1 MITLKTLL
9 DQLQDTYS
17 CRTKN
22 EYDTEHF
29 VSRIDVLQLDTV
41 LCGNTLYL
49 GSDEVLGKFLKNR
62 IAQAVFFE
70 NDTALGENAVSAQAQ
85 IPVFLIDA
93 NSETG
98 KRTTSDMK
106 GKNESSNHST
116 SDIKEKNKSSNHS
129 TSDIK
134 GKNKSS
140 NHSTSDIK
148 EKNESSNHGTS
159 DINTS
164 KNLVSDNNF
173 SVILV
178 ENMPNITET
187 FRFLNDRLDFE
198 FRLQQELN
206 DLYHLLYSGRGLD
219 DLILRA
225 ESFLHRPM
233 SVLDASYSMIAVSP
247 LMHKLPFGLEK
258 SAEGIFLSSQEVESL
273 RRLQIEHQIYKNN
286 QAFFIQTEDHPDT
299 NWIFCGIR
307 IQHIMTGYVALCLPD
322 QAEASEHELRLI
334 TAFSDIC
341 AIEMQKH
348 EFFVQKT
355 GLQYE
360 TFLTELL
367 EGRFNDVNI
376 IEARLRLLNR
386 RFGKFFCLAIL
397 YCPEPHNSDLFNK
410 RQMASLRQVYPNAMS
425 VVYKNNIIL
434 LINQDTPVQ
443 LNAKLTDPLELF
455 AERNHLKASLS
466 QPFADIL
473 KIRIFYNQALH
484 TLELS
489 DLQKPEQNLFYST
502 DALPEYLFSKCDY
515 QGLEV
520 GIHYHIFQL
529 QDYDKMYHTNFVETL
544 RAYLE
549 HDRNAAKTAEFL
561 HIHRSTFFYR
571 VKKIEEVLEIS
582 ISDSHLLFL
591 YELSFKIWDYLCR

>member
-9 DQLQDTYS
+9 GQLQDACHCTV
-17 CRTKN
+17 RN
-22 EYDTEHF
+22 DYDTTRF
-29 VSRIDVLQLDTV
+29 ISRIDILRRDTV
-41 LCGNTLYL
+41 LCGDTLYL
-49 GSDEVLGKFLKNR
+49 CPDEVL
-62 IAQAVFFE
+62 
-70 NDTALGENAVSAQAQ
+70 TALIKKEDDASKTNTELSDTESGNMDLKTDAFSEPDQTPAL
-85 IPVFLIDA
+85 LIDA
-93 NSETG
+93 AIWETYTKESAADHFPAAG
-98 KRTTSDMK
+98 KLSHTAD
-106 GKNESSNHST
+106 
-116 SDIKEKNKSSNHS
+116 EK
-129 TSDIK
+129 TAFALQDR
-134 GKNKSS
+134 
-140 NHSTSDIK
+140 
-148 EKNESSNHGTS
+148 
-159 DINTS
+159 
-164 KNLVSDNNF
+164 F
-173 SVILV
+173 SVIPV
-178 ENMPNITET
+178 ENMPAPEDT
-187 FRFLNDRLDFE
+187 FLLLNQRLTFE
-198 FRLQQELN
+198 LRLQQEIN
-206 DLYHLLYSGRGLD
+206 DLYHLLYSGHGLD

-247 LMHKLPFGLEK
+247 LMHKLPFGMEK
-258 SAEGIFLSSQEVESL
+258 SKEGSIFLSSQEVESL

-286 QAFFIQTEDHPDT
+286 QAFFIRTEDHPDT

-307 IQHIMTGYVALCLPD
+307 IQHVMTGYVALCLPD
-322 QAEASEHELRLI
+322 KAEASEHELRLI

-376 IEARLRLLNR
+376 IETRLKLLNR

-443 LNAKLTDPLELF
+443 LSPELTDPLEQF
-455 AERNHLKASLS
+455 AERNHLKVSLS

-473 KIRIFYNQALH
+473 KIRIFYHQALH

-489 DLQKPEQNLFYST
+489 DLQAPDQTLFYST
-502 DALPEYLFSKCDY
+502 DVLPEYLFSKCNY
-515 QGLEV
+515 QELEV

-529 QDYDKMYHTNFVETL
+529 QDYDKTYHTDFVETL
-544 RAYLE
+544 RAYLD

-571 VKKIEEVLEIS
+571 VKKIEELLEIS

-591 YELSFKIWDYLCR
+591 YELSFTIWDDLCR

>member
-9 DQLQDTYS
+9 GQLQDACHCTV
-17 CRTKN
+17 RN
-22 EYDTEHF
+22 DYDTTRF
-29 VSRIDVLQLDTV
+29 ISRIDILRRDTV
-41 LCGNTLYL
+41 LCGDTLYL
-49 GSDEVLGKFLKNR
+49 CPDEVLADLLKKEDDASKTNTELPDAGSGNIELKTDAFSEPDQTPALLVDAAVWETYAKTSAGEYLPTTGDFLHTANE
-62 IAQAVFFE
+62 A
-70 NDTALGENAVSAQAQ
+70 TALQ
-85 IPVFLIDA
+85 D
-93 NSETG
+93 
-98 KRTTSDMK
+98 R
-106 GKNESSNHST
+106 
-116 SDIKEKNKSSNHS
+116 
-129 TSDIK
+129 
-134 GKNKSS
+134 
-140 NHSTSDIK
+140 
-148 EKNESSNHGTS
+148 
-159 DINTS
+159 
-164 KNLVSDNNF
+164 F
-173 SVILV
+173 SVIPV
-178 ENMPNITET
+178 ENMPAPEDT
-187 FRFLNDRLDFE
+187 FLLLNQRLTFE
-198 FRLQQELN
+198 LRLQQEIN
-206 DLYHLLYSGRGLD
+206 DLYHLLYSGHGLD

-247 LMHKLPFGLEK
+247 LMHKLPFGMEK
-258 SAEGIFLSSQEVESL
+258 SKEGSIFLSSQEVESL

-286 QAFFIQTEDHPDT
+286 QAFFIRTEDHPDT

-307 IQHIMTGYVALCLPD
+307 IQHVMTGYVALCLPD
-322 QAEASEHELRLI
+322 KAEASEHELRLI

-376 IEARLRLLNR
+376 IEARLKLLNR

-443 LNAKLTDPLELF
+443 LSPELTDPLEQF
-455 AERNHLKASLS
+455 AERNHLKVSLS

-473 KIRIFYNQALH
+473 KIRIFYHQALH

-489 DLQKPEQNLFYST
+489 DLQAPDQTLFYST
-502 DALPEYLFSKCDY
+502 DVLPEYLFSKCNY
-515 QGLEV
+515 QELEV

-529 QDYDKMYHTNFVETL
+529 QDYDKTYHTDFVETL
-544 RAYLE
+544 RAYLD

-571 VKKIEEVLEIS
+571 VKKIEELLEIS

>member
-1 MITLKTLL
+1 MQKSFKQLLKILTPFAFIFNKCRTGGLPFTFRGILMITLKTLL
-9 DQLQDTYS
+9 GQLQDACHCTV
-17 CRTKN
+17 RN
-22 EYDTEHF
+22 DYDTTRF
-29 VSRIDVLQLDTV
+29 ISRIDILRRDTV
-41 LCGNTLYL
+41 LCGDTLYL
-49 GSDEVLGKFLKNR
+49 CPDEVLADLLKKEDDASKTNTELPDAGSGNIELKTDAFSEPDQTPALLVDAAVWETYAKTSAGEYLPTTGDFLHTANE
-62 IAQAVFFE
+62 A
-70 NDTALGENAVSAQAQ
+70 TALQ
-85 IPVFLIDA
+85 D
-93 NSETG
+93 
-98 KRTTSDMK
+98 R
-106 GKNESSNHST
+106 
-116 SDIKEKNKSSNHS
+116 
-129 TSDIK
+129 
-134 GKNKSS
+134 
-140 NHSTSDIK
+140 
-148 EKNESSNHGTS
+148 
-159 DINTS
+159 
-164 KNLVSDNNF
+164 F
-173 SVILV
+173 SVIPV
-178 ENMPNITET
+178 ENMPAPEDT
-187 FRFLNDRLDFE
+187 FLLLNQRLTFE
-198 FRLQQELN
+198 LRLQQEIN
-206 DLYHLLYSGRGLD
+206 DLYHLLYSGHGLD

-247 LMHKLPFGLEK
+247 LMHKLPFGMEK
-258 SAEGIFLSSQEVESL
+258 SKEGSIFLSSQEVESL

-286 QAFFIQTEDHPDT
+286 QAFFIRTEDHPDT

-307 IQHIMTGYVALCLPD
+307 IQHVMTGYVALCLPD
-322 QAEASEHELRLI
+322 KAEASEHELRLI

-376 IEARLRLLNR
+376 IETRLKLLNR

-443 LNAKLTDPLELF
+443 LSPELTDPLEQF
-455 AERNHLKASLS
+455 AERNHLKVSLS

-473 KIRIFYNQALH
+473 KIRIFYHQALH

-489 DLQKPEQNLFYST
+489 DLQAPDQTLFYST
-502 DALPEYLFSKCDY
+502 DVLPEYLFSKCDY
-515 QGLEV
+515 QELEV

-529 QDYDKMYHTNFVETL
+529 QDYDKTYHTDFVETL
-544 RAYLE
+544 RAYLD

-571 VKKIEEVLEIS
+571 VKKIEELLEIS

>member
-9 DQLQDTYS
+9 DQLQETYS
-17 CRTKN
+17 CRVKN
-22 EYDTEHF
+22 EYDTERF
-29 VSRIDVLQLDTV
+29 VSRIDMLRPDTV
-41 LCGNTLYL
+41 LCEDTLYL
-49 GSDEVLGKFLKNR
+49 GSDEVLGKVWENR
-62 IAQAVFFE
+62 NE
-70 NDTALGENAVSAQAQ
+70 QAQ
-85 IPVFLIDA
+85 IPMLLIDA

-98 KRTTSDMK
+98 K
-106 GKNESSNHST
+106 HIA
-116 SDIKEKNKSSNHS
+116 SDIEGKS
-129 TSDIK
+129 
-134 GKNKSS
+134 
-140 NHSTSDIK
+140 
-148 EKNESSNHGTS
+148 ESGNQNTS
-159 DINTS
+159 DINTDRNS
-164 KNLVSDNNF
+164 VSDNNF
-173 SVILV
+173 SVILLI
-178 ENMPNITET
+178 ENMPEITET
-187 FRFLNDRLDFE
+187 FRFLNDRLAFE
-198 FRLQQELN
+198 FRLQQEIN

-247 LMHKLPFGLEK
+247 LMHKLPFGMEK
-258 SAEGIFLSSQEVESL
+258 SEEGIFLSSQEVESL

-307 IQHIMTGYVALCLPD
+307 IQHVMTGYVALCLPEK
-322 QAEASEHELRLI
+322 AEASEHELRLI

-376 IEARLRLLNR
+376 IEARLKLLNR

-434 LINQDTPVQ
+434 LISQDTPVQ

-455 AERNHLKASLS
+455 AERNHLKVSLS

-473 KIRIFYNQALH
+473 KIRLFYNQALH

-489 DLQKPEQNLFYST
+489 DLQNPEQNLFYST

-529 QDYDKMYHTNFVETL
+529 QDYDKTYHTDFVETL

>member
-9 DQLQDTYS
+9 GQLQDT
-17 CRTKN
+17 CHCTVRN
-22 EYDTEHF
+22 DYDTTRF
-29 VSRIDVLQLDTV
+29 ISRIDILRRDTV
-41 LCGNTLYL
+41 LCGDTLYL
-49 GSDEVLGKFLKNR
+49 CPDEVL
-62 IAQAVFFE
+62 
-70 NDTALGENAVSAQAQ
+70 TALIKKEDDASKTNTELSDTESGNMDLKTDAFSEPDQTPAL
-85 IPVFLIDA
+85 LIDA
-93 NSETG
+93 AIWETYTKESAADHFPAAG
-98 KRTTSDMK
+98 KLSHTAD
-106 GKNESSNHST
+106 
-116 SDIKEKNKSSNHS
+116 EK
-129 TSDIK
+129 TAFALQDR
-134 GKNKSS
+134 
-140 NHSTSDIK
+140 
-148 EKNESSNHGTS
+148 
-159 DINTS
+159 
-164 KNLVSDNNF
+164 F
-173 SVILV
+173 SVIPV
-178 ENMPNITET
+178 ENMPAPEDT
-187 FRFLNDRLDFE
+187 FLLLNQRLTFE
-198 FRLQQELN
+198 LRLQQEIN
-206 DLYHLLYSGRGLD
+206 DLYHLLYSGHGLD

-247 LMHKLPFGLEK
+247 LMHKLPFGMEK
-258 SAEGIFLSSQEVESL
+258 SKEGSIFLSSQEVESL

-286 QAFFIQTEDHPDT
+286 QAFFIRTEDHPDT

-307 IQHIMTGYVALCLPD
+307 IQHVMTGYVALCLPD
-322 QAEASEHELRLI
+322 KAEASEHELRLI

-376 IEARLRLLNR
+376 IEARLKLLNR

-443 LNAKLTDPLELF
+443 LSPELTDPLEQF
-455 AERNHLKASLS
+455 AERNHLKVSLS

-473 KIRIFYNQALH
+473 KIRIFYHQALH

-489 DLQKPEQNLFYST
+489 DLQAPDQTLFYST
-502 DALPEYLFSKCDY
+502 DVLPEYLFSKCNY
-515 QGLEV
+515 QELEV

-529 QDYDKMYHTNFVETL
+529 QDYDKTYHTDFVETL
-544 RAYLE
+544 RAYLD

-571 VKKIEEVLEIS
+571 VKKIEELLEIS

>member
-9 DQLQDTYS
+9 GQLQDACHCTV
-17 CRTKN
+17 RN
-22 EYDTEHF
+22 DYDTTRF
-29 VSRIDVLQLDTV
+29 ISRIDILRRDTV
-41 LCGNTLYL
+41 LCGDTLYL
-49 GSDEVLGKFLKNR
+49 CPDEVLADLLKKEDDASKTNTELPDAGSGNIELKTDAFSEPDQTPALLVDAAVWETYAKTSAGEYLPTTGDFLHTANE
-62 IAQAVFFE
+62 A
-70 NDTALGENAVSAQAQ
+70 TALQ
-85 IPVFLIDA
+85 D
-93 NSETG
+93 
-98 KRTTSDMK
+98 R
-106 GKNESSNHST
+106 
-116 SDIKEKNKSSNHS
+116 
-129 TSDIK
+129 
-134 GKNKSS
+134 
-140 NHSTSDIK
+140 
-148 EKNESSNHGTS
+148 
-159 DINTS
+159 
-164 KNLVSDNNF
+164 F
-173 SVILV
+173 SVIPV
-178 ENMPNITET
+178 ENMPAPEDT
-187 FRFLNDRLDFE
+187 FLLLNQRLTFE
-198 FRLQQELN
+198 LRLQQEIN
-206 DLYHLLYSGRGLD
+206 DLYHLLYSGHGLD

-247 LMHKLPFGLEK
+247 LMHKLPFGMEK
-258 SAEGIFLSSQEVESL
+258 SKEGSIFLSSQEVESL

-286 QAFFIQTEDHPDT
+286 QAFFIRTEDHPDT

-307 IQHIMTGYVALCLPD
+307 IQHVMTGYVALCLPD
-322 QAEASEHELRLI
+322 KAEASEHELRLI

-376 IEARLRLLNR
+376 IETRLKLLNR

-443 LNAKLTDPLELF
+443 LSPELTDPLEQF
-455 AERNHLKASLS
+455 AERNHLKVSLS

-473 KIRIFYNQALH
+473 KIRIFYHQALH

-489 DLQKPEQNLFYST
+489 DLQAPDQTLFYST
-502 DALPEYLFSKCDY
+502 DVLPEYLFSKCDY
-515 QGLEV
+515 QELEV

-529 QDYDKMYHTNFVETL
+529 QDYDKTYHTDFVETL
-544 RAYLE
+544 RAYLD

-571 VKKIEEVLEIS
+571 VKKIEELLEIS

-591 YELSFKIWDYLCR
+591 YELSFKIWDYLCQ

>member
-1 MITLKTLL
+1 MGIAKKLQTAVENHSPFWLYFQQMSNEISITYVQGEYFMITLKTLL
-9 DQLQDTYS
+9 DQLQKTYS
-17 CRTKN
+17 CKAKN
-22 EYDTEHF
+22 EYDTERF
-29 VSRIDVLQLDTV
+29 VSRIDMLRPDTV
-41 LCGNTLYL
+41 LCGDTLYL
-49 GSDEVLGKFLKNR
+49 GSDEVLKEFFENWNDE
-62 IAQAVFFE
+62 AQTDFFE
-70 NDTALGENAVSAQAQ
+70 NDTTFGVNAALEQTQ
-85 IPVFLIDA
+85 IPVFLIDT
-93 NSETG
+93 NSEIG
-98 KRTTSDMK
+98 KSIA
-106 GKNESSNHST
+106 
-116 SDIKEKNKSSNHS
+116 SDIDESN
-129 TSDIK
+129 DI
-134 GKNKSS
+134 
-140 NHSTSDIK
+140 
-148 EKNESSNHGTS
+148 S
-159 DINTS
+159 DINM
-164 KNLVSDNNF
+164 NRGF
-173 SVILV
+173 SVILL
-178 ENMPNITET
+178 ENMPKITES
-187 FRFLNDRLDFE
+187 FRFLNDRLTFE
-198 FRLQQELN
+198 FRLQQEIN

-247 LMHKLPFGLEK
+247 LMHKLPFGMEK
-258 SAEGIFLSSQEVESL
+258 SEEGIFLNSQEVESL

-307 IQHIMTGYVALCLPD
+307 IQHVMTGYVALCLPEK
-322 QAEASEHELRLI
+322 AEASEHELRLI

-376 IEARLRLLNR
+376 IEARLKLLNR

-434 LINQDTPVQ
+434 LISQDTPVQ
-443 LNAKLTDPLELF
+443 LNPKLTDPLELF
-455 AERNHLKASLS
+455 AERNHLKVSLS

-529 QDYDKMYHTNFVETL
+529 QDYDKTYHTEFVETL

>member
-1 MITLKTLL
+1 MPAPEDTFLL
-9 DQLQDTYS
+9 LNQRLT
-17 CRTKN
+17 
-22 EYDTEHF
+22 
-29 VSRIDVLQLDTV
+29 
-41 LCGNTLYL
+41 
-49 GSDEVLGKFLKNR
+49 
-62 IAQAVFFE
+62 FE
-70 NDTALGENAVSAQAQ
+70 L
-85 IPVFLIDA
+85 
-93 NSETG
+93 
-98 KRTTSDMK
+98 
-106 GKNESSNHST
+106 
-116 SDIKEKNKSSNHS
+116 
-129 TSDIK
+129 
-134 GKNKSS
+134 
-140 NHSTSDIK
+140 
-148 EKNESSNHGTS
+148 
-159 DINTS
+159 
-164 KNLVSDNNF
+164 
-173 SVILV
+173 
-178 ENMPNITET
+178 
-187 FRFLNDRLDFE
+187 
-198 FRLQQELN
+198 RLQQEIN
-206 DLYHLLYSGRGLD
+206 DLYHLLYSGHGLD

-247 LMHKLPFGLEK
+247 LMHKLPFGMEK
-258 SAEGIFLSSQEVESL
+258 SKEGSIFLSSQEVESL

-286 QAFFIQTEDHPDT
+286 QAFFIRTEDHPDT

-307 IQHIMTGYVALCLPD
+307 IQHVMTGYVALCLPD
-322 QAEASEHELRLI
+322 KAEASEHELRLI

-376 IEARLRLLNR
+376 IETRLKLLNR

-443 LNAKLTDPLELF
+443 LSPELTDPLEQF
-455 AERNHLKASLS
+455 AERNHLKVSLS

-473 KIRIFYNQALH
+473 KIRIFYHQALH

-489 DLQKPEQNLFYST
+489 DLQAPDQTLFYST
-502 DALPEYLFSKCDY
+502 DVLPEYLFSKCDY
-515 QGLEV
+515 QELEV

-529 QDYDKMYHTNFVETL
+529 QDYDKTYHTDFVETL
-544 RAYLE
+544 RAYLD

-571 VKKIEEVLEIS
+571 VKKIEELLEIS

>member
-9 DQLQDTYS
+9 GQLQDACHCTV
-17 CRTKN
+17 RN
-22 EYDTEHF
+22 DYDTTRF
-29 VSRIDVLQLDTV
+29 ISRIDILRRDTV
-41 LCGNTLYL
+41 LCGDTLYL
-49 GSDEVLGKFLKNR
+49 CPDEVLADLLKKEDDASKTNTELPDAGSGNIELKTDAFSEPDQTPALLVDAAVWETYAKTSAGEYLPTTGDFLHTANE
-62 IAQAVFFE
+62 A
-70 NDTALGENAVSAQAQ
+70 TALQ
-85 IPVFLIDA
+85 D
-93 NSETG
+93 
-98 KRTTSDMK
+98 R
-106 GKNESSNHST
+106 
-116 SDIKEKNKSSNHS
+116 
-129 TSDIK
+129 
-134 GKNKSS
+134 
-140 NHSTSDIK
+140 
-148 EKNESSNHGTS
+148 
-159 DINTS
+159 
-164 KNLVSDNNF
+164 F
-173 SVILV
+173 SVIPV
-178 ENMPNITET
+178 ENMPAPEDT
-187 FRFLNDRLDFE
+187 FLLLNQRLTFE
-198 FRLQQELN
+198 LRLQQEIN
-206 DLYHLLYSGRGLD
+206 DLYHLLYSGHGLD

-247 LMHKLPFGLEK
+247 LMHKLPFGMEK
-258 SAEGIFLSSQEVESL
+258 SKEGSIFLSSQEVESL

-286 QAFFIQTEDHPDT
+286 QAFFIRTEDHPDT

-307 IQHIMTGYVALCLPD
+307 IQHVMTGYVALCLPD
-322 QAEASEHELRLI
+322 KAEASEHELRLI

-376 IEARLRLLNR
+376 IETRLKLLNR

-443 LNAKLTDPLELF
+443 LSPELTDPLEQF
-455 AERNHLKASLS
+455 AERNHLKVSLS

-473 KIRIFYNQALH
+473 KIRIFYHQALH

-489 DLQKPEQNLFYST
+489 DLQAPDQTLFYST
-502 DALPEYLFSKCDY
+502 DVLPEYLFSKCDY
-515 QGLEV
+515 QELEV

-529 QDYDKMYHTNFVETL
+529 QDYDKTYHTDFVETL
-544 RAYLE
+544 RAYLD

-571 VKKIEEVLEIS
+571 VKKIEELLEIS

>member
-1 MITLKTLL
+1 MGIAKKLQTAVENHSPFWLYFQQMSNEISVTYVQGEYFMITLKTLL
-9 DQLQDTYS
+9 DQLQKTYS
-17 CRTKN
+17 CKAKN
-22 EYDTEHF
+22 KYDTERF
-29 VSRIDVLQLDTV
+29 VSRIDMLRPDTV
-41 LCGNTLYL
+41 LCGDTLYL
-49 GSDEVLGKFLKNR
+49 GSDDVLEK
-62 IAQAVFFE
+62 IAGNENGQADFFE
-70 NDTALGENAVSAQAQ
+70 NDTALEVNAVSEQTQ
-85 IPVFLIDA
+85 IPVLLIDA
-93 NSETG
+93 NSEIG
-98 KRTTSDMK
+98 KSIA
-106 GKNESSNHST
+106 
-116 SDIKEKNKSSNHS
+116 SDIDESN
-129 TSDIK
+129 D
-134 GKNKSS
+134 N
-140 NHSTSDIK
+140 
-148 EKNESSNHGTS
+148 S
-159 DINTS
+159 DINMNRS
-164 KNLVSDNNF
+164 F

-178 ENMPNITET
+178 ENMPEITET
-187 FRFLNDRLDFE
+187 FRFLNDRLAFE
-198 FRLQQELN
+198 FRLQQEIN

-247 LMHKLPFGLEK
+247 LMHKLPFGMEK
-258 SAEGIFLSSQEVESL
+258 SEEGIFLSSQEVESL

-307 IQHIMTGYVALCLPD
+307 IQHVMTGYVALCLPEK
-322 QAEASEHELRLI
+322 AEASEHELRLI

-376 IEARLRLLNR
+376 IEARLKLLNR

-434 LINQDTPVQ
+434 LISQDTPVQ
-443 LNAKLTDPLELF
+443 LNPKLTDPLELF
-455 AERNHLKASLS
+455 AERNHLKVSLS

-529 QDYDKMYHTNFVETL
+529 QDYDKTYHTDFVETL